1 MKRETAKTYFC
12 SKKCF
17 TSIHFSLF
25 DEIELFDFDFLL
37 ELRVD
42 RKQLILLVDSKLIE
56 FSKYVK
62 IFLIR
67 WIVLEL

>member
-17 TSIHFSLF
+17 TSINFSLY

-42 RKQLILLVDSKLIE
+42 RK
-56 FSKYVK
+56 
-62 IFLIR
+62 
-67 WIVLEL
+67 

>member
-1 MKRETAKTYFC
+1 MKRETVKTYFC

-17 TSIHFSLF
+17 TSIYFSLF

-42 RKQLILLVDSKLIE
+42 RK
-56 FSKYVK
+56 
-62 IFLIR
+62 
-67 WIVLEL
+67 